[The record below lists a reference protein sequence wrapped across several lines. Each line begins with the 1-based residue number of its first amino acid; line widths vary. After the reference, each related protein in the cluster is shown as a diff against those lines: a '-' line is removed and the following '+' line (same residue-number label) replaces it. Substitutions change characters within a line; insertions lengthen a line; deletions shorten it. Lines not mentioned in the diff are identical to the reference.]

1 MKRRQFL
8 GMLGSTGLGA
18 VATAVGASCA
28 ARRSAWAAAG
38 PGADRPPNILFIF
51 IDDMGWRDVGFM
63 GSQYYETPN
72 IDGLARAG
80 MIFTNAYA
88 NAPNCAPTRACLM
101 SGQYGPRHGVYTV
114 GSSERGNAAG
124 RKLIP
129 IANNDTLP
137 SRVVTLAE
145 SLKAAGYATGH
156 FGKWHLGGKDPT
168 KPEGQGF
175 DVNVAGNLAGNPRS
189 YFSPYRNPDLPDG
202 PKGEYLT
209 DRLTAEVI
217 RFIDTHR
224 DGPFFIYLPHYAVH
238 TPLQAKK
245 ELIEK
250 YKNKKPWN
258 GQGNPVYAAMVESVD
273 QSVGRI
279 LKHLDE
285 LGLTEK
291 TLVIF
296 FSDNGG
302 VGGYAACGIQNRDIT
317 SQAPLKGG
325 KGMLAEGGIRV
336 PMAVRWPGH
345 VPPGTTCDVPVIGVD
360 FYPTLLEV
368 AGAKPPAGQPL
379 DGESIVPLLTQ
390 QGGLKRDAIFWHFP
404 AYLQG
409 GGNTW
414 RTTPGGAIRMGD
426 WKLIEYFEDGRLEL
440 YNLRNDIGE
449 TTNLAEKMPEKARQ
463 LHDRLIA
470 WRKEVHAPVPTE
482 KNPKFDP
489 STRA

>member
-1 MKRRQFL
+1 MNRRRFL
-8 GMLGSTGLGA
+8 RVLGAAGLGA
-18 VATAVGASCA
+18 
-28 ARRSAWAAAG
+28 AAAG
-38 PGADRPPNILFIF
+38 CTLGRRARGAEPARGSRPNILFIF

-63 GSQYYETPN
+63 GSQFYETPN
-72 IDGLARAG
+72 IDRLARGG

-114 GSSERGNAAG
+114 SNSNRGNAKA

-129 IANNDTLP
+129 IKNNTTLP
-137 SRVVTLAE
+137 ANKITLAE
-145 SLKAAGYATGH
+145 SLKKAGYATCH
-156 FGKWHLGGKDPT
+156 LGKWHLGGDAET

-175 DVNVAGNLAGNPRS
+175 DHNVGGNHAGSPRS
-189 YFSPYRNPDLPDG
+189 YFSPYKNKDIADG
-202 PKGEYLT
+202 PKGEYIT
-209 DRLTAEVI
+209 DRLSDEAI
-217 RFIDTHR
+217 RFIDAHR
-224 DGPFFIYLPHYAVH
+224 DQPFFLYLPHYAVH

-245 ELIEK
+245 DLVAK
-250 YKNKKPWN
+250 YKNKSPWN
-258 GQGNPVYAAMVESVD
+258 GQGNAVYAAMVESVD
-273 QSVGRI
+273 QGVGRI
-279 LKHLDE
+279 LAHLDE
-285 LGLTEK
+285 RGLTEK

-302 VGGYAACGIQNRDIT
+302 VGGYKACGIKGNEIT

-325 KGMLAEGGIRV
+325 KGMLAEGGIRE

-345 VPPGTTCDVPVIGVD
+345 VPAGATCEAPVIGID

-368 AGAKPPAGQPL
+368 AGAKPPPDYPL
-379 DGESIVPLLTQ
+379 DGESIVPLMTQ
-390 QGGLKRDAIFWHFP
+390 SGALKRDAIFWHFP

-409 GGNTW
+409 GSNTW
-414 RTTPGGAIRMGD
+414 RTTPGGVIRMGD

-449 TTNLAEKMPEKARQ
+449 TTNLATKMPEKTKE
-463 LHDRLIA
+463 LHNRMLA
-470 WRKEVHAPVPTE
+470 WRKELGAPVPTE

-489 STRA
+489 STRSPA